1 MDVSSLG
8 DWYAEELRLSVFL
21 IDAIDPARTHFWEP
35 LLGDAPDEVYN
46 RPREQR
52 VREEG
57 PLLNGRLR
65 VDVSVNRVDW
75 RLLPAPDIDHHR
87 GLPPVVGSYE
97 VLAQDFRDLMLRWLA
112 DCPSLHR
119 LGYGSELVLPTGS
132 LPDAYGKLDNLL
144 RRVDVEPEN
153 TRDFLYRI
161 NRRRASNCGIE
172 GLKINRI
179 STWSAVQIIETLV
192 DVSGDGER
200 PPKVTRKPNPRGICR
215 LELDINTVPEFHGTL
230 DKDVVPRIF
239 NELVDAGNEI
249 AAEGDVS

>member
-1 MDVSSLG
+1 MDGCSLG
-8 DWYAEELRLSVFL
+8 DWYAEELRLSVFP
-21 IDAIDPARTHFWEP
+21 IDAIDPARSHFWES
-35 LLGDAPDEVYN
+35 LLGNAPDEVYN

-57 PLLNGRLR
+57 PFLNGRLR

-75 RLLPAPDIDHHR
+75 RLLPAPGIDHHR

-97 VLAQDFRDLMLRWLA
+97 VLMQDFRDLMLGWLA

-119 LGYGSELVLPTGS
+119 LGYGSELLLPTGS
-132 LPDAYGKLDNLL
+132 LPDAYGKLDSLL
-144 RRVDVEPEN
+144 RRVDVEPED
-153 TRDFLYRI
+153 THDFLYRI
-161 NRRRASNCGIE
+161 NRRRVSNCGVE
-172 GLKINRI
+172 GLEINRI

-200 PPKVTRKPNPRGICR
+200 APKVTRQPDPRGICR
-215 LELDINTVPEFHGTL
+215 LELDINTIPEFHGAL

-239 NELVDAGNEI
+239 SELVDAGNEI
-249 AAEGDVS
+249 ATGGEVS